1 VRSDD
6 KYSHIVAMQVLK
18 QDWPHKWP
26 SFIPDIVAASKTSEP
41 LCENSMV
48 ILKLLSEE
56 IFDFSRGELT
66 QARLSPKAQ
75 MLQTGLSVRCRCS
88 ATAVLAEQRAGDV
101 RLGGRANLCS
111 RRIAGASCTLV
122 TVSL

>member
-1 VRSDD
+1 
-6 KYSHIVAMQVLK
+6 MLK

-26 SFIPDIVAASKTSEP
+26 TFIPDIVAASKTSEP

-66 QARLSPKAQ
+66 QVRPCARTRVLLQRFFHPLIVVGRQAYRALKKGWRSLRPLHRRALLRLSAWI
-75 MLQTGLSVRCRCS
+75 LSD
-88 ATAVLAEQRAGDV
+88 G
-101 RLGGRANLCS
+101 
-111 RRIAGASCTLV
+111 
-122 TVSL
+122 